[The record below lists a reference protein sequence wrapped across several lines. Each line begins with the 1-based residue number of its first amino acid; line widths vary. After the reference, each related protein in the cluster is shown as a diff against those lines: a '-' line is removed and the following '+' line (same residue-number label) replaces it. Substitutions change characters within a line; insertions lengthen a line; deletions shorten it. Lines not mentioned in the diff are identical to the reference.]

1 MSKPK
6 KKEQRAW
13 RLPAV
18 FSIVFLIE
26 FQSGSWNNFMSKT
39 VTSRKVFLV
48 HLYADVLVPGLH
60 RSEAAQ
66 KLSLVRLLT
75 ENQDWTDCNWREQSV
90 LSVVVQHGEAQE
102 RAEQLLLRRRRLP
115 YTKKFQNSSTEGTV
129 SRILLW
135 FNGKISIISIIDV
148 RPWIK

>member
-18 FSIVFLIE
+18 FSVVFLIE

-102 RAEQLLLRRRRLP
+102 RADQLLYYCVDAACHTQKSSKTHQQRALYPEYCFDLTEKSRL
-115 YTKKFQNSSTEGTV
+115 F
-129 SRILLW
+129 R
-135 FNGKISIISIIDV
+135 
-148 RPWIK
+148 

>member
-1 MSKPK
+1 MKQFHVKNSDLQK
-6 KKEQRAW
+6 
-13 RLPAV
+13 
-18 FSIVFLIE
+18 
-26 FQSGSWNNFMSKT
+26 G
-39 VTSRKVFLV
+39 FLV
-48 HLYADVLVPGLH
+48 HLYADVLAPGLH

-115 YTKKFQNSSTEGTV
+115 YTKKGSKTRQQRALYPENCFDLTEK
-129 SRILLW
+129 SRL
-135 FNGKISIISIIDV
+135 F
-148 RPWIK
+148 R